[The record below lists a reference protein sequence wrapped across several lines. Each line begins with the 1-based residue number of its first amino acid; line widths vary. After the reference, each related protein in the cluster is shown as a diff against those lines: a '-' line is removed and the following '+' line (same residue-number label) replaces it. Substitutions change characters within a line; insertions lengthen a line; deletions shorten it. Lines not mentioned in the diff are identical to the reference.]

1 MKSSAIQSRQ
11 PATKMKWFN
20 WQGSGAGWFK
30 AFLFTLALFIV
41 PLAIVLSAV
50 ELAFRYVNRSNA
62 VEIPDYT
69 ENSTY
74 MPLRVKGNY
83 QGVVGG
89 IPITTNSHG
98 FRDEPEF
105 DPTPPAGEFRI
116 LSMGDSIA
124 FGLTLDSSDTYAKVL
139 ERHLNARLGGLDYNV
154 INTAGPGYD
163 PSSYYLFL
171 KNEALEWQ
179 PDMVIVEVELT
190 NDVTD
195 AAFVEWQV
203 DPSNPSVPVRLKGG
217 RYITAWDGTLL
228 SAYVRGPYFYEKTYT
243 YVELSRRI
251 LNLLYQNALV
261 KPFPTDTGSTY
272 YTLGHEGYLLDEQR
286 IESGL
291 GTAPGCDE
299 GNKRSAAFSRSFV
312 FADGHARPVC
322 LRGRRIQSSA
332 PFFAGTGRSD
342 HTVCHRERY
351 PVSGF
356 YRGSRLSRWPFGI
369 CRYPS
374 SQRSGEPGRWYRTF
388 RIHKQRGFGIDT
400 APMTA
405 TPG

>member
-1 MKSSAIQSRQ
+1 MV
-11 PATKMKWFN
+11 TKIKWFN
-20 WQGSGAGWFK
+20 WQGLGAGRYK
-30 AFLFTLALFIV
+30 TFLFTLVLFIV

-50 ELAFRYVNRSNA
+50 ELTFRYVNRSNA

-69 ENSTY
+69 KNSTY
-74 MPLRVKGNY
+74 IPLRVKGNY

-89 IPITTNSHG
+89 TPITTNSHG

-105 DPTPPAGEFRI
+105 DPIPPADEFRI

-139 ERHLNARLGGLDYNV
+139 ERLLNASSGRLYYNV
-154 INTAGPGYD
+154 INAAGPGYD

-179 PDMVIVEVELT
+179 PDMVIIEVELT

-203 DPSNPSVPVRLKGG
+203 EPSSPSVPVRLKGG
-217 RYITAWDGTLL
+217 RYVTAWDGTLL

-251 LNLLYQNALV
+251 LDLLYQRALV

-272 YTLGHEGYLLDEQR
+272 YTLGYEWYLLDEQR
-286 IESGL
+286 IESGWERL
-291 GTAPGCDE
+291 LDATKATNDLLRAQEVPFLLMVMPSRFVFEGDESNSQRRFSRALVDRATRFAVENDIPYLDFTETVGSAGGPSAFVDTLHLNEAGNQAVGTALFE
-299 GNKRSAAFSRSFV
+299 YINNEV
-312 FADGHARPVC
+312 
-322 LRGRRIQSSA
+322 L
-332 PFFAGTGRSD
+332 
-342 HTVCHRERY
+342 
-351 PVSGF
+351 
-356 YRGSRLSRWPFGI
+356 GI
-369 CRYPS
+369 N
-374 SQRSGEPGRWYRTF
+374 
-388 RIHKQRGFGIDT
+388 T

-405 TPG
+405 TPD

>member
-1 MKSSAIQSRQ
+1 M
-11 PATKMKWFN
+11 
-20 WQGSGAGWFK
+20 
-30 AFLFTLALFIV
+30 FTHALFIV

-74 MPLRVKGNY
+74 IPLRVKGNY

-228 SAYVRGPYFYEKTYT
+228 STYVR
-243 YVELSRRI
+243 
-251 LNLLYQNALV
+251 A
-261 KPFPTDTGSTY
+261 
-272 YTLGHEGYLLDEQR
+272 
-286 IESGL
+286 
-291 GTAPGCDE
+291 
-299 GNKRSAAFSRSFV
+299 
-312 FADGHARPVC
+312 
-322 LRGRRIQSSA
+322 A
-332 PFFAGTGRSD
+332 PFFTGTGRSN

-388 RIHKQRGFGIDT
+388 RVHKQRGSGIDT

>member
-1 MKSSAIQSRQ
+1 MKSSAVQSGQ
-11 PATKMKWFN
+11 MATKMKWFN

-74 MPLRVKGNY
+74 IPLRVKGNY

-105 DPTPPAGEFRI
+105 DPARLAGEFRI

-286 IESGL
+286 IESGWKRLL
-291 GTAPGCDE
+291 GATKAINDLLHSQEVSFLLMVMPARFAFEGDE
-299 GNKRSAAFSRSFV
+299 SNPRRRFSQALVDRTTRFAIENDIPYLDFTEAVGSAGGPSAFVDTLHLNEAGNRAVGIELFEYINNEVLEST
-312 FADGHARPVC
+312 RP
-322 LRGRRIQSSA
+322 Q
-332 PFFAGTGRSD
+332 
-342 HTVCHRERY
+342 
-351 PVSGF
+351 
-356 YRGSRLSRWPFGI
+356 
-369 CRYPS
+369 
-374 SQRSGEPGRWYRTF
+374 
-388 RIHKQRGFGIDT
+388 
-400 APMTA
+400 
-405 TPG
+405 